1 MTQKDSAGIRGRLKG
16 EFNLLITS
24 GYEPAY
30 LEDGRGVW
38 VKCHAGDV
46 LTREEA
52 LQQIEEER
60 AELGLAG

>member
-1 MTQKDSAGIRGRLKG
+1 MIPEKLAGIRGRLKG

-52 LQQIEEER
+52 LEQIKAER
-60 AELGLAG
+60 QRRGPGA